1 MEDSGWVMTFWQWLV
16 LGLLLM
22 LVEVLVPSTY
32 FLWIGLAAMSV
43 GVLFWLMPS
52 LSFDAQLIL
61 FALLSVSMI
70 FLGKRYLK
78 RHPIATDRPTL
89 NVRGAQLIGRMA
101 TLKEPIVNG
110 VGRVHLDDTQWKVLG
125 DDMAAGSRVRVTA
138 VEGISLRVELIE
150 APSSSGA
157 TDTSPNAHHHDSD
170 GDSGG
175 GD

>member
-1 MEDSGWVMTFWQWLV
+1 MEASGWVMTFWQWLV

-22 LVEVLVPSTY
+22 LIEVLVPSTY

-52 LSFDAQLIL
+52 LSFDIQLVL

-150 APSSSGA
+150 APSSSGT
-157 TDTSPNAHHHDSD
+157 TDTSSNAHHHDSD